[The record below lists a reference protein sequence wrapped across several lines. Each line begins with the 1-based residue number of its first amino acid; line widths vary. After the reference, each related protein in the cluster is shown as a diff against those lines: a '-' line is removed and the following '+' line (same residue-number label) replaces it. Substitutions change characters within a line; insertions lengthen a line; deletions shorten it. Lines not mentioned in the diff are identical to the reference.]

1 MRDYFIYIL
10 TNKNNTVLYT
20 GVTNNLFLRVQQHKS
35 GKGGKFT
42 AKYKV
47 TKLIYY
53 EIFDNAYDAL
63 NREKQIKAGSRQ
75 KKIDLINE
83 NNPAWID
90 LFDELQF

>member
-1 MRDYFIYIL
+1 V
-10 TNKNNTVLYT
+10 K
-20 GVTNNLFLRVQQHKS
+20 QHKS

-47 TKLIYY
+47 GKLIYF
-53 EIFDNAYDAL
+53 EMFDNAYDAL